1 MARNTSRITNKKWR
15 VRWPRSRMAILAV
28 AVPVIFLFTYVLAW
42 WDAYRLSTT
51 YLDDADAS
59 YQEGRYLDALLGYEE
74 FDRAKGNYVA
84 RGGYIQVQ
92 DIWRNSHA
100 FPVPGGVEGA
110 ERRIDEIIHSRL
122 TIADAEQFVQRNIG
136 RYNPYMGLIY
146 LRLGELYEANGQ
158 LADAQDIY
166 ESVPDLFPDD
176 AALTA
181 RARAN
186 MERLLA
192 RQTD

>member
-1 MARNTSRITNKKWR
+1 
-15 VRWPRSRMAILAV
+15 MAILAV
-28 AVPVIFLFTYVLAW
+28 AAPAIFLFTYVLAW
-42 WDAYRLSTT
+42 WDAYQLAAN

-74 FDRAKGNYVA
+74 FDRAQGNYVA

-92 DIWRNSHA
+92 NIWRSSYA
-100 FPVPGGVEGA
+100 FPVPADVERA
-110 ERRIDEIIHSRL
+110 DWRVDEIIYSRL

-158 LADAQDIY
+158 LLDAQDIY

-181 RARAN
+181 RARAGL
-186 MERLLA
+186 ERLLA